1 MDEPIHSLSAVSTSR
16 ESHMTLHKP
25 LRHLNHK
32 QLLKDFPQ
40 KVALK
45 ISKRNATLL
54 KTYAKFLKISVKNSF
69 LVQPQIFVLQ
79 VYEAFHHKYFTKKL
93 PGSLEQICRTIL

>member
-69 LVQPQIFVLQ
+69 LVQPQIFVFQ
-79 VYEAFHHKYFTKKL
+79 VYESL
-93 PGSLEQICRTIL
+93 PS

>member
-54 KTYAKFLKISVKNSF
+54 KAYAKFLKISVKNSF

-79 VYEAFHHKYFTKKL
+79 VYESIPSQVFYKEITRIFRADL
-93 PGSLEQICRTIL
+93 